1 MVTFDEIIIKQTVD
15 KLLKG
20 EDYRSIVVSKINA
33 DFEKYKSL
41 TTAKENGRLRLEGKD
56 YVVQDGDIMYFRFN
70 V

>member
-33 DFEKYKSL
+33 DFLQFAIDFFKDIIKAKCDLSL
-41 TTAKENGRLRLEGKD
+41 
-56 YVVQDGDIMYFRFN
+56 IHI
-70 V
+70 